1 MELEQEWRQEESQ
14 RLKAKVFFQWILLVV
29 VRGGRD
35 YITPK
40 RRYIR
45 GIDCQEGET
54 FFLGGP

>member
-1 MELEQEWRQEESQ
+1 MELEQEWRSAEESQ

-45 GIDCQEGET
+45 GI
-54 FFLGGP
+54 